1 MSIVAIR
8 TALETHLNA
17 LAPSLSTA
25 WESVPFVPVAGTP
38 YQQVNLLPSDTL
50 NPSMGDNHY
59 REKGIFQVT
68 LCYPSNVGVKTITT
82 RADLLCAW
90 FKRGTSLNGVSIFK
104 TPSKA
109 KDMADGDR
117 IRMSVSIHWQYDNF
131 S

>member
-1 MSIVAIR
+1 MSIVTIR

-17 LAPSLSTA
+17 LTPSLSTA
-25 WESVPFVPVAGTP
+25 WESVPFTPVTSTP

-50 NPSMGDNHY
+50 NPTIGDNHY

-90 FKRGTSLNGVSIFK
+90 FKRGTSLNGVLIYK
-104 TPSKA
+104 TPSKSQA
-109 KDMADGDR
+109 MADGDR
-117 IRMSVSIHWQYDNF
+117 IRLAVSIHWQYDNF